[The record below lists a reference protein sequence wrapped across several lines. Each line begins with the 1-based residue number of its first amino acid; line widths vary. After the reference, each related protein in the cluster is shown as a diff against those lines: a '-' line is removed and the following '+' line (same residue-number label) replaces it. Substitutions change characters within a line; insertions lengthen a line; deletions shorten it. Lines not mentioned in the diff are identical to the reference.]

1 MNDNPPNTGRIEAF
15 SDGVIA
21 IIITIMVLELKLP
34 EHSVVNGLWAGLLGP
49 LLLKLIPYLLSFVVI
64 AIMWVNHH
72 QLLHAAR
79 QATRPLLWSNIH
91 LLLWMSLIPVAT
103 ALVGDD
109 PFVPLAV
116 AAYGFVLTGNA
127 GAFIVLRWCISRQV
141 RDTVAAMRQ
150 HASVMRKNL
159 FALMLYALSVPLAF
173 VSVYISMAI
182 FVLIP
187 ALFFLPDLLPP
198 AASKDGGRPS

>member
-1 MNDNPPNTGRIEAF
+1 MNDALPKTGRIEAF

-21 IIITIMVLELKLP
+21 IIITIMVLELRLP
-34 EHSVVNGLWAGLLGP
+34 EHSVANGLWAGLLAP
-49 LLLKLIPYLLSFVVI
+49 LLPRLVPYLLSFVVI

-79 QATRPLLWSNIH
+79 RATPALLWSNIH

-103 ALVGDD
+103 AVVGED
-109 PFVPLAV
+109 PFVPLSIAT
-116 AAYGFVLTGNA
+116 YGFVLTANA
-127 GAFIVLRWCISRQV
+127 SAFILLRWCVSREV
-141 RDTVAAMRQ
+141 SGDDHLMRE
-150 HASVMRKNL
+150 HKSVIRKNL
-159 FALMLYALSVPLAF
+159 FAIALYSVSVPLAF

-187 ALFFLPDLLPP
+187 TLFFMPNLLP
-198 AASKDGGRPS
+198 GPSEPRGKTS